1 MFDGKIQHE
10 LIGVFQPETDG
21 ESGVYFLSE
30 DYRVFQTLEDLVV
43 RHRLSL
49 LLRVCVCVLCV
60 YFVCVCVCVCVCVN
74 LSVCACA
81 VLMTDVRLA
90 GHRKPT
96 APSTRSHCCAGW

>member
-49 LLRVCVCVLCV
+49 LLRVCVYFVCTLCVL
-60 YFVCVCVCVCVCVN
+60 CVCVCVCVCVRVRVR
-74 LSVCACA
+74 VCVC
-81 VLMTDVRLA
+81 VCV
-90 GHRKPT
+90 
-96 APSTRSHCCAGW
+96 